1 MPKKK
6 IEIVEKNIE
15 DTEVSNQIEEP
26 KTDDNSIQKAKPKRV
41 QSQKQKDAFAKLVA
55 KNKERFEAKQQAKQA
70 ETQEEKEPKKMGR
83 PKKVAPPPTP
93 VVEDN
98 DSSSEEEEP
107 VPAPVVKKKKK
118 KKQKIVIEDDSSSSD
133 NEIIIRRSKG
143 RKKKEPIV
151 EDKQIEKTKPIDIPK
166 ETVKEPGERSS
177 TSLVEEPIT
186 KKYTHK
192 ELLRA
197 FGL

>member
-1 MPKKK
+1 MPKQK

-15 DTEVSNQIEEP
+15 DTDNSNQIVEQ

-55 KNKERFEAKQQAKQA
+55 KNKERFEAKQKLVKEVETPIVQPTPAKQK
-70 ETQEEKEPKKMGR
+70 KE
-83 PKKVAPPPTP
+83 KKVVAP

-98 DSSSEEEEP
+98 DSSSEEA
-107 VPAPVVKKKKK
+107 PAPVVVKKKKK
-118 KKQKIVIEDDSSSSD
+118 KKQKIIIEDDSSSSD

-143 RKKKEPIV
+143 RKKKPIV
-151 EDKQIEKTKPIDIPK
+151 EDKEIEKSKPIDIPQ
-166 ETVKEPGERSS
+166 ETHKEP
-177 TSLVEEPIT
+177 VEEPIA
-186 KKYTHK
+186 KKYTHN
-192 ELLRA
+192 ELLKA